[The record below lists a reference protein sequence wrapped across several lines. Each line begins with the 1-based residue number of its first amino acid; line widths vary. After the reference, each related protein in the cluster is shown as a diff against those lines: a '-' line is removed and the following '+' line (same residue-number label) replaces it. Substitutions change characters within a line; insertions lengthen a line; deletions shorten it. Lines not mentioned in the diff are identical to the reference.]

1 MRRLSG
7 SQRPIRRYHSA
18 RRWSNSTFPVLS
30 ALLPPFRKS
39 WDRFSRGGLRDLS
52 GRPEQ
57 KVLERRGSVATIVSM
72 PKWGL
77 AMKTGLV
84 VEWLKHPGD
93 AVRQGEPLVE
103 IESEKA
109 TNEVEA
115 PATGILRW
123 LEVPQG
129 QNAPVGA
136 SLAVI
141 VAPGEDLSDEQVAA
155 LIREDAEI
163 KRQKAES
170 LSGQQPAGRAAVAGV
185 RVPARTPV
193 SAGGRPNASPAA
205 RRLAQELGVNLATVA
220 GTGPGGMIG
229 REDVLRAAEE
239 ASAASGGEVEEK
251 DVDVAG
257 IVTHCLIAGPVNAP
271 HVVFVHG
278 LGGSLAT
285 WSLNLPAFAE
295 RFRICAL
302 DLVGAGSSAKPAT
315 DYSVPTLAEFL
326 AHFLDALGP
335 DWQRVSIVGHSLG
348 GAVAL
353 AFAGSYPQRIERLVL
368 VDSAGLGSEIDRIV
382 LDLMRS
388 EPTRENLRTEL
399 THFFADPGLVQQAL
413 VELLYQQRMQPGAH
427 EALVATA
434 HAAFGDGQQHIDL
447 RDTLAGLN
455 IPVLVVWGDADAVIP
470 VAHAQEA
477 KRAHQG
483 RLEVF
488 AGSGHCP
495 HIEGAGAFNQLVQ
508 SFLVA

>member
-1 MRRLSG
+1 MAIIL
-7 SQRPIRRYHSA
+7 
-18 RRWSNSTFPVLS
+18 
-30 ALLPPFRKS
+30 
-39 WDRFSRGGLRDLS
+39 
-52 GRPEQ
+52 
-57 KVLERRGSVATIVSM
+57 SM

-93 AVRQGEPLVE
+93 AVQQGEPIVE

-109 TNEVEA
+109 SNEVEA
-115 PATGILRW
+115 PATGTLRF
-123 LEVPQG
+123 LVVPEG
-129 QNAPVGA
+129 QHAAVGEA
-136 SLAVI
+136 IAVI
-141 VAPGEDLSDEQVAA
+141 VAPDEELSDEQVAA

-163 KRQKAES
+163 KRQKAEM
-170 LSGQQPAGRAAVAGV
+170 LTRQQTTTRAATTGTRTGV
-185 RVPARTPV
+185 RAPV
-193 SAGGRPNASPAA
+193 SPGGRVNASPAA
-205 RRLAQELGVNLATVA
+205 RRLAQELGVDLTVVA

-229 REDVLRAAEE
+229 REDVQRAAGE
-239 ASAASGGEVEEK
+239 AKAAPSSEEVEEK
-251 DVDVAG
+251 DIDVGGLAA
-257 IVTHCLIAGPVNAP
+257 HCLIAGPVNAP

-295 RFRICAL
+295 QFRICAL
-302 DLVGAGSSAKPAT
+302 DLIGAGSSAKTAT
-315 DYSVPTLAEFL
+315 DYSVSALAEFL
-326 AHFLDALGP
+326 ARFLDALGP

-348 GAVAL
+348 GAIAL
-353 AFAGSYPQRIERLVL
+353 AFAGSYPQRVERLVL
-368 VDSAGLGSEIDRIV
+368 VDSAGLGPEIDRTV
-382 LDLMRS
+382 LDLMSS
-388 EPTRENLRTEL
+388 EPTQENLRTEL
-399 THFFADPGLVQQAL
+399 THFFAQAGLLQQAL
-413 VELLYQQRMQPGAH
+413 VELLYQQRLQPGAH

-434 HAAFGDGQQHIDL
+434 HAAFGDGQQRLDL

-495 HIEGAGAFNQLVQ
+495 HIEGAGAFNQLVH

>member
-1 MRRLSG
+1 M
-7 SQRPIRRYHSA
+7 
-18 RRWSNSTFPVLS
+18 
-30 ALLPPFRKS
+30 
-39 WDRFSRGGLRDLS
+39 
-52 GRPEQ
+52 
-57 KVLERRGSVATIVSM
+57 ATIVSM

-115 PATGILRW
+115 PATGMLRW

-129 QNAPVGA
+129 QNVPVGA
-136 SLAVI
+136 ALAVI

-193 SAGGRPNASPAA
+193 SAGGRANASPAA
-205 RRLAQELGVNLATVA
+205 RRLAQELGVNLAIVA

-251 DVDVAG
+251 DVDVGG
-257 IVTHCLIAGPVNAP
+257 IVTHCLVAGPVNAP

-302 DLVGAGSSAKPAT
+302 DLVGAGSSTKPAI
-315 DYSVPTLAEFL
+315 DYSVPALARFL
-326 AHFLDALGP
+326 GRFLDALGP
-335 DWQRVSIVGHSLG
+335 NWKRVSIIGHSLG

-353 AFAGSYPQRIERLVL
+353 AFAGNCPERVERLVL
-368 VDSAGLGSEIDRIV
+368 VDSAGLGPEIDRTV
-382 LDLMRS
+382 VGLMHS
-388 EPTRENLRTEL
+388 EPTHENLRAEL
-399 THFFADPGLVQQAL
+399 ARFFANPGLLQQAL
-413 VELLYQQRMQPGAH
+413 VEQLYQQRMQPGAQA
-427 EALVATA
+427 ALVSTA
-434 HAAFGDGQQHIDL
+434 NAAFGDGQQRIDL
-447 RDTLAGLN
+447 RDILERLN
-455 IPVLVVWGDADAVIP
+455 SPALIIWGDADAVIP

-477 KRAHQG
+477 RGRDKSHS

-495 HIEGAGAFNQLVQ
+495 HIERADAFNQLVQ
-508 SFLVA
+508 SFLVG